1 MIVLLYKYDDNSLT
15 NPVRV
20 YPIECREQAERDLDL
35 LVKYSSND
43 RTWYLQE
50 VELYN
55 IKTN

>member
-1 MIVLLYKYDDNSLT
+1 MIVLLYKYDDTSLT

-35 LVKYSSND
+35 LVKYSSSD

-50 VELYN
+50 VELY
-55 IKTN
+55 T